1 MNRYSERA
9 RLAFHFAQSE
19 ADSLGEN
26 VVGAEH
32 LLLGLLRQQTAASAA
47 LNSAGVTLDGARRKV
62 KQKLAARGERV
73 PERPKNEMT
82 PELEEVT
89 HLVGK
94 MQNTLIE
101 PEHLLLAML
110 EHGSESLQDLIGD
123 ADRLCRLRR
132 DISVS
137 G

>member
-26 VVGAEH
+26 VVGVEH
-32 LLLGLLRQQTAASAA
+32 LLLGILQQQTTASAA
-47 LNSAGVTLDGARRKV
+47 LNSAGVTLNEVRRKV
-62 KQKLAARGERV
+62 IQKLAARGERV

-82 PELEEVT
+82 PEEEVT
-89 HLVGK
+89 RLVNK

-123 ADRLCRLRR
+123 ADRLRRLRR

>member
-73 PERPKNEMT
+73 PKRPENEMT
-82 PELEEVT
+82 PEEEVIRFID
-89 HLVGK
+89 K

-101 PEHLLLAML
+101 PEHLLLAMP

-123 ADRLCRLRR
+123 ADRLRRLRR